1 MRAPLLALPL
11 ILSATLAATLAACAA
26 APRFE
31 APRQEIPQARFEP
44 ALTTLGGDS
53 AALRR
58 TNEERLAA
66 ARARFRD
73 LDPKNWQGSGP
84 WWLRY
89 RSQLVTHVDGQT
101 ALVAVGEA
109 DGPAEPVARKAAA
122 EALGRAEAERA
133 FRSVLA
139 KVSQGKSGRPPTSE
153 ARLRRAAV
161 DAVYEWNGRTWVL
174 LVCDNDCLEASG
186 RAARVSLSG
195 VALQPGEP

>member
-1 MRAPLLALPL
+1 MRAALLFACSLC
-11 ILSATLAATLAACAA
+11 LAACAA
-26 APRFE
+26 PRFE
-31 APRQEIPQARFEP
+31 QPRQEIPQARFEP
-44 ALTTLGGDS
+44 IVTLEGGDS

-73 LDPKNWQGSGP
+73 LDAKNWQGSGP

-89 RSQLVTHVDGQT
+89 KSQLVTHVDGQT
-101 ALVAVGEA
+101 VLVAVGEA
-109 DGPAEPVARKAAA
+109 DAPADPIARRGAA
-122 EALGRAEAERA
+122 EAQGRAEAERA
-133 FRSVLA
+133 FRAVLA
-139 KVSQGKSGRPPTSE
+139 KVSQGKAGKQPAGE

-161 DAVYEWNGRTWVL
+161 DAVYEWSGRTWVL
-174 LVCDNDCLEASG
+174 LLCDNDCLEASG